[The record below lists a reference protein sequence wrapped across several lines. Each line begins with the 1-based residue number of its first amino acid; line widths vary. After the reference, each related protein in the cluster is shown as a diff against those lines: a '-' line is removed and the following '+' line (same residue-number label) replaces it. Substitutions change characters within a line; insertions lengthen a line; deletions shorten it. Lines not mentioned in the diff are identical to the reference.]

1 MNIYHWIPILFRG
14 TQTGRSCVS
23 VYRINEARNSLL
35 PDHQQMWWAQHCWAF
50 GSEELDELQDKCFP
64 FSKWSW
70 YCAAVIKEIRGQTN
84 GGRFSRQTKW
94 RRSQILEIHG
104 RAQAVERLQ
113 IEGLMESFIFFL
125 EEQKE
130 ILLEVR
136 PVMGSLSVP
145 WMIGEWIRRFDGKNN
160 DSDKSVP
167 VLISTINLMWTT
179 LGTKPGL
186 HE

>member
-1 MNIYHWIPILFRG
+1 
-14 TQTGRSCVS
+14 
-23 VYRINEARNSLL
+23 
-35 PDHQQMWWAQHCWAF
+35 MWWAQHCWAF

-84 GGRFSRQTKW
+84 GRRFSRQKKW

-113 IEGLMESFIFFL
+113 IEGLLESFIFFL
-125 EEQKE
+125 EEQKG

-145 WMIGEWIRRFDGKNN
+145 WMIGEWIRRFDGKMN

-167 VLISTINLMWTT
+167 VLIFYDKSDVDYPGNQTGHPRIKGAYQLPLLCINEQKLAVLATCS
-179 LGTKPGL
+179 KCY
-186 HE
+186 HIIK